1 MAKMVWH
8 NGMIEKRKSAP
19 RARPGEPANPQPP
32 GIPGRRRGQKSGLG
46 AGRNPRLPGQ
56 RRKALG
62 KHYRAKFIAGR
73 SGRR

>member
-1 MAKMVWH
+1 
-8 NGMIEKRKSAP
+8 MIAKRKTAGPAKP
-19 RARPGEPANPQPP
+19 REPENRQPP
-32 GIPGRRRGQKSGLG
+32 GIRGRHRVQKSGLA
-46 AGRNPRLPGQ
+46 AGRNPQLPGQ

>member
-1 MAKMVWH
+1 MAKIPRYKD
-8 NGMIEKRKSAP
+8 MIEKRKSAP
-19 RARPGEPANPQPP
+19 QARPDEPENPQPP
-32 GIPGRRRGQKSGLG
+32 GIPGRRRGQKSGLA
-46 AGRNPRLPGQ
+46 AGRNPQLPGQ

>member
-1 MAKMVWH
+1 
-8 NGMIEKRKSAP
+8 MIAKRKSSSSA
-19 RARPGEPANPQPP
+19 Q
-32 GIPGRRRGQKSGLG
+32 PGRSRHPPSAAIFAGRQGGQKSGLA
-46 AGRNPRLPGQ
+46 AGRNPRLTSQ